1 MPQTAP
7 PSCLGATAAAE
18 LGRRTVDFRHLL
30 DRLPAGAYLCDPEG
44 LITYYNQRALELWGR
59 APALNDPA
67 DRFCGSLRL
76 FTVDGRPL
84 RHDEC
89 WMALALGRR
98 TEYNGREIVIE
109 RPDGHRVTALAHA
122 NPIRDEQ
129 GQCLGAVNVLFDI
142 TGWRESEARQRELE
156 TALTHM
162 ARLSLAG
169 EMAAGFAHELNQ
181 PLTSIANYGEACI
194 ELLRCGGTDTGE
206 LVTAMTRVVE
216 QAEHAGEIIRRL
228 RGFTRRASPQQTLVE
243 PLALLRSTLE
253 FVAIDARAREVRLH
267 AELPDA
273 LPPVWADAV
282 QIQQVLVN
290 LLRNGIEATSELPDG
305 ERRKVAIAAWADA
318 ALVTV
323 DVSDTGTGLAP
334 EVRERLFYPFATTRP
349 EGMGLGLSISH
360 RIVEAHG
367 GRLWLVEDGAGPSGA
382 RFRFTLPIARTGQ
395 ER

>member
-7 PSCLGATAAAE
+7 PSYLGAAAE

-89 WMALALGRR
+89 WMALALGRCA
-98 TEYNGREIVIE
+98 EYNGREIVIE

-156 TALTHM
+156 TALTHL

-194 ELLRCGGTDTGE
+194 ELLRSGCADTGE

-228 RGFTRRASPQQTLVE
+228 RGFTRRASPRQTLVE
-243 PLALLRSTLE
+243 PLALLRATLE
-253 FVAIDARAREVRLH
+253 FVAIDARAREVRLR

-290 LLRNGIEATSELPDG
+290 LLRNGIEATSELRAG
-305 ERRKVAIAAWADA
+305 ERREVAVTAWADSGV
-318 ALVTV
+318 VTV
-323 DVSDTGTGLAP
+323 EVSDTGPGLTS

-360 RIVEAHG
+360 HIVEAHG
-367 GRLWLVEDGAGPSGA
+367 GRLWLATNGSTATGAS
-382 RFRFTLPIARTGQ
+382 FRFTLPTAAAEQDR
-395 ER
+395 

>member
-7 PSCLGATAAAE
+7 PSYLGAAAE

-89 WMALALGRR
+89 WMALALGRC

-194 ELLRCGGTDTGE
+194 ELLRSGCADTGE

-228 RGFTRRASPQQTLVE
+228 RGFTRRASPRQTLVE
-243 PLALLRSTLE
+243 PLALLRATLE
-253 FVAIDARAREVRLH
+253 FVAIDARAREVRLR

-290 LLRNGIEATSELPDG
+290 LLRNGIEATSELRAG
-305 ERRKVAIAAWADA
+305 ERREVAVTAWADA
-318 ALVTV
+318 GVVTV
-323 DVSDTGTGLAP
+323 EVSDTGPGLTS

-360 RIVEAHG
+360 HIVEAHG
-367 GRLWLVEDGAGPSGA
+367 GRLWLATNGSTATGAS
-382 RFRFTLPIARTGQ
+382 FRFTLPTAAAEQDR
-395 ER
+395 

>member
-7 PSCLGATAAAE
+7 PSYLGAAAE

-89 WMALALGRR
+89 WMALALGRC

-156 TALTHM
+156 TALTHL

-194 ELLRCGGTDTGE
+194 ELLRSGCADTGE

-228 RGFTRRASPQQTLVE
+228 RGFTRRASPRQTLVE
-243 PLALLRSTLE
+243 PLALLRATLE
-253 FVAIDARAREVRLH
+253 FVAIDARAREVRLR

-290 LLRNGIEATSELPDG
+290 LLRNGIEATSELRAG
-305 ERRKVAIAAWADA
+305 ERREVAVTAWADA
-318 ALVTV
+318 GVVTV
-323 DVSDTGTGLAP
+323 EVSDTGPGLTS

-360 RIVEAHG
+360 HIVEAHG
-367 GRLWLVEDGAGPSGA
+367 GRLWLATNGSTATGAS
-382 RFRFTLPIARTGQ
+382 FRFTLPTAAAEQDR
-395 ER
+395 